1 MNTKIIDVM
10 PITEVHRKSES
21 RGPLSGQIFLNELTQ
36 NEALKEHLGETN
48 PSLKSN
54 ILLQKS
60 KVSNHPLK

>member
-36 NEALKEHLGETN
+36 KGAFRRDKPQFKKQYIITKV
-48 PSLKSN
+48 KSF
-54 ILLQKS
+54 
-60 KVSNHPLK
+60 